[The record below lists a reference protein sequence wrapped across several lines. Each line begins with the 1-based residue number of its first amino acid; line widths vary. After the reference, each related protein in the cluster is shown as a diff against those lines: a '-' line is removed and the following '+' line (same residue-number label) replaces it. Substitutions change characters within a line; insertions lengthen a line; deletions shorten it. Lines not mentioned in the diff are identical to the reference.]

1 MAGTILI
8 AMLLGMSPLLM
19 IVALL
24 YTLEYLYNRN
34 TPMTDNTETLT
45 HDSNTVTLDKPIKR
59 GDQVITAVTVVPP
72 SSSGALRGTRITEL
86 MQLHVDSLAI
96 LLPRITTPT
105 LTQQDVYN
113 LDPSDFV
120 ALAVKVTDFLLPS
133 SMAADVGY
141 PTA

>member
-1 MAGTILI
+1 MVLLVLVVLSILPMLTIVVGVS
-8 AMLLGMSPLLM
+8 LLEH
-19 IVALL
+19 IF
-24 YTLEYLYNRN
+24 NRN

-105 LTQQDVYN
+105 LTQQHVYN

>member
-1 MAGTILI
+1 MVLLVLVVLSILP
-8 AMLLGMSPLLM
+8 MLT
-19 IVALL
+19 IVAGACLL
-24 YTLEYLYNRN
+24 EHIFNRN

-45 HDSNTVTLDKPIKR
+45 HDSNTVTLGKPIKR

-72 SSSGALRGTRITEL
+72 NSSGALRGTRITEL

-96 LLPRITTPT
+96 LLPRITTPA